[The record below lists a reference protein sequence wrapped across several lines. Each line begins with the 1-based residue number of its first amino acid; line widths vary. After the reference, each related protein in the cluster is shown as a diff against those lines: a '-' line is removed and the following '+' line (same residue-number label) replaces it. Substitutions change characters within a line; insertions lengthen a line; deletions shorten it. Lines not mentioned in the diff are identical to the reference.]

1 VASGGYEDDEDYGS
15 VIIYTGH
22 GGRDQD
28 SGRQVG
34 HQSLEDSGNAA
45 LVRSHLEGAPVRVIR
60 GAEWRDSAYAP
71 REGYRYD
78 GLFLAESFWCKTR
91 RDGFK
96 VWQFRLVSL
105 EEPMTLLEQRVVSL
119 EPSTDEAGP
128 APRRT
133 SFVQRAVRNT
143 AVIQQVKRWHENRC
157 QMCRNRLELP
167 GGFAY
172 SEGAHIQA
180 LGRPHCGPDVT
191 ENVLCLCPSCHVLF
205 DNGARFLSDDLDII
219 DGLSRRPIGELQTH
233 RQHRIEISY
242 VRRHRGRW
250 VA

>member
-1 VASGGYEDDEDYGS
+1 MDYGS

-22 GGRDQD
+22 GGRD

-34 HQSLEDSGNAA
+34 DQSLEDSGNAA

-60 GAEWRDSAYAP
+60 GAGWRDSAYAP
-71 REGYRYD
+71 KEGYRYD
-78 GLFLAESFWCKTR
+78 GLFLVTSFWSKR
-91 RDGFK
+91 RQADHFR

-105 EEPMTLLEQRVVSL
+105 EEPMTLLEQHVIGL
-119 EPSTDEAGP
+119 EPSSDEAGP

-133 SFVQRAVRNT
+133 SLVQRAVRNT
-143 AVIQQVKRWHENRC
+143 AVIQQVKRWYEDRC
-157 QMCRNRLELP
+157 QMCRSRLELP

-180 LGRPHCGPDVT
+180 LGRPHCGPDVP

-219 DGLSRRPIGELQTH
+219 DGLVRRPIGELQTH
-233 RQHRIEISY
+233 RRHRIGIAFVRQHRD
-242 VRRHRGRW
+242 RW